1 MFLDSTDEAMC
12 PRLSQQKVWEPDTT
26 KLVEK
31 LLKKDDVV
39 LDIGA
44 NIGYY
49 TLIFA
54 RLAKEVFAVE
64 PDPYTF
70 KLLKK
75 NVASNNYKNVELFQ
89 AAVTNYTGNCKLYL
103 SNKNRSNNRIYD
115 ANENSR
121 VLTVP
126 TIKLDDYFKGK
137 IDFIKIDVEGAEGM
151 VMSGAL
157 NILQNNPD
165 LKIFSEFYPKALAMN
180 AVNAEGYLKILED
193 QGFKFYDV
201 NLNKATTK
209 SELLKNYPADS
220 EKITNILCE
229 K

>member
-1 MFLDSTDEAMC
+1 MSAYSLYMKLTKVFRGHYLLRFSALLALHNFFKKLLLKNFVITIHGNKMFLDSTDEAMC

-157 NILQNNPD
+157 NILQ
-165 LKIFSEFYPKALAMN
+165 KMTSLA
-180 AVNAEGYLKILED
+180 Y
-193 QGFKFYDV
+193 
-201 NLNKATTK
+201 
-209 SELLKNYPADS
+209 
-220 EKITNILCE
+220 
-229 K
+229 